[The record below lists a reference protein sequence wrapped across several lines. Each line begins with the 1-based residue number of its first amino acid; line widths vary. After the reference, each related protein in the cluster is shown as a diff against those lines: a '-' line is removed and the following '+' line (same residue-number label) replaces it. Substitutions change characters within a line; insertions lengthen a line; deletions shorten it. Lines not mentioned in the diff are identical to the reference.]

1 MKHTILSFLLA
12 AATCLAACTGP
23 GGGQLPRSIDSLA
36 EADPDS
42 ALSLLRPMSRQ
53 TASWPEADRMRYTL
67 AVLKATVYSYG
78 PMPGDSVADALLD
91 HYTSGGDKRLL
102 PSAYYYAGKIYRAN
116 NQIVKAAECFL
127 NAAKASAGQG
137 DHATETRAWSQLGY
151 MYSNSDMYDKAIQMF
166 KRAYSAARIS
176 KDTLKLIFSLRDIG
190 RNYANK
196 NTLDSALHFYKAAL
210 AVASKQRNA
219 DMAASVHTQLA
230 ALYNKVELPDSA
242 WAHLRPALEY
252 NDPNDQSVLCHLSAT
267 LYAKQGQ
274 TDTAKTLYKRLTE
287 VGYIPDKH
295 SAHVWLAS
303 YYADHGD
310 AMLAVSHLRLS
321 EQYADSLAKARAA
334 ETLNAEVKDFET
346 AALKEENARLKKDIA
361 TLKPAAFILAL
372 LAASAATACAI
383 IWRRKTKAP
392 ATTDEPAGATPPPAD
407 HAGRLMALKKSLI
420 YKAIA
425 QKLAESPEAATLS
438 NAEWAELAETE
449 ERISP
454 GFLNRLDALC
464 DMSKADRRI
473 CLLLRTDFP
482 LGDVAALSCLTRQG
496 LASARTKLY
505 ERAFGK
511 KAAASAWDEVV
522 KEL

>member
-12 AATCLAACTGP
+12 AAICLAACTGP
-23 GGGQLPRSIDSLA
+23 GGGPMPRSIDSLA

-67 AVLKATVYSYG
+67 AVLKATAYSYG

-137 DHATETRAWSQLGY
+137 DHVTEANAWSQLGY

-166 KRAYSAARIS
+166 KRASSAAKIS
-176 KDTLKLIFSLRDIG
+176 TDTSDLIFSLRDIG
-190 RNYANK
+190 RNYADK

-219 DMAASVHTQLA
+219 GMAANIHTQLA

-252 NDPNDQSVLCHLSAT
+252 NDPKNQSVLYVLSAK
-267 LYAKQGQ
+267 LYNKKEM
-274 TDTAKTLYKRLTE
+274 TDSALFYYKLLTDI
-287 VGYIPDKH
+287 GNIYAKH

-346 AALKEENARLKKDIA
+346 AGLKEENARLKKDIA

-372 LAASAATACAI
+372 LAAAATACAI